1 MNTPDL
7 TKPTPIINKPDIG
20 PKFEAPLR
28 GGSIPMKGPYV
39 DPKKLDPIKGEPVKV
54 EPFKKDTAK
63 AEPVKPEP
71 STVEPPAYP
80 QRVDEPK
87 TGHVTETA
95 KK

>member
-1 MNTPDL
+1 MSTPDKQGPS
-7 TKPTPIINKPDIG
+7 TNKPDVA
-20 PKFEAPLR
+20 PKFDAPIR

-39 DPKKLDPIKGEPVKV
+39 DPKKLEPNRGDPFKGEPSKEPVKV
-54 EPFKKDTAK
+54 EPSK
-63 AEPVKPEP
+63 
-71 STVEPPAYP
+71 VEPPAYP

>member
-1 MNTPDL
+1 MSTPD
-7 TKPTPIINKPDIG
+7 TKTPVITTPITG
-20 PKFEAPLR
+20 PKFEAPIR

-39 DPKKLDPIKGEPVKV
+39 DPTKLDPIKSEPVKV
-54 EPFKKDTAK
+54 EPFKKGTA
-63 AEPVKPEP
+63 KPEP
-71 STVEPPAYP
+71 STVEPPPYP